1 MSKHSQKP
9 PKPQQEPPAEEIV
22 GYAAEDI
29 PEGGAGR
36 IVGTPEEVPRPM
48 AVQPPI
54 VEDRVEAL
62 ELANL
67 NLEKRIAQLE
77 RNCKASHGMR

>member
-1 MSKHSQKP
+1 MSKHNQKP
-9 PKPQQEPPAEEIV
+9 PKPQQEQPAEEIV
-22 GYAAEDI
+22 E
-29 PEGGAGR
+29 
-36 IVGTPEEVPRPM
+36 TPEEVPFPM
-48 AVQPPI
+48 AVQPPA

-67 NLEKRIAQLE
+67 DLEKRIAQLE